1 MSGDT
6 IDPSTLRRYIRRAPF
21 RREPMEIS
29 DDVDVNAD
37 DLAVLALVFA
47 LDHVLDIVRLNALY
61 GSGHEQVRRWRARLV
76 VLRRI
81 RDAIVDDL
89 ANGDGARIDRLDH
102 NRRLWRSE
110 PEDLT

>member
-1 MSGDT
+1 MSDA
-6 IDPSTLRRYIRRAPF
+6 IDPSTLRRRIRRMPL
-21 RREPMEIS
+21 RREPIEIT
-29 DDVDVNAD
+29 DDVDIAAD

-61 GSGHEQVRRWRARLV
+61 GSGHEEVRRWRARLV

-81 RDAIVDDL
+81 RNAIVDDL
-89 ANGDGARIDRLDH
+89 ANGDGARIDRLDR
-102 NRRLWRSE
+102 NRRFWRPE